1 MFWHQTSRTSA
12 GIAPSPCHPLPPH
25 RPPKGWASEHRAND
39 KMTPWQWATAPWKMV
54 QWGRRRYDVHLMYL
68 PSPLLRRIK
77 QAITQGALVWRKRGV
92 RQIGSS

>member
-1 MFWHQTSRTSA
+1 MPA
-12 GIAPSPCHPLPPH
+12 PNPSPAS
-25 RPPKGWASEHRAND
+25 RPPKDWTSKHRANG

-77 QAITQGALVWRKRGV
+77 QAISQGGLLHGGTAAGEARKEQLAACWV
-92 RQIGSS
+92 